1 MWSTTCTVWPSLKCS
16 SAAVD
21 VSTATW
27 PGPPGRCPDA
37 TVKPRS
43 AGSPA
48 TLMPTPGSSPFLMT
62 LPSLPTRGARP
73 TRRPAAD
80 STPRAARTW
89 DSTAGGIEGSSGLPG
104 RSDPGACG
112 VTAASTFLAPAA
124 KLVKY
129 AWFIEAPITR
139 VPETKATPRPIAR
152 QDSISRAV
160 R

>member
-1 MWSTTCTVWPSLKCS
+1 M
-16 SAAVD
+16 
-21 VSTATW
+21 
-27 PGPPGRCPDA
+27 
-37 TVKPRS
+37 
-43 AGSPA
+43 
-48 TLMPTPGSSPFLMT
+48 MPTPGRSPLLMT

-80 STPRAARTW
+80 STPRAARTR
-89 DSTAGGIEGSSGLPG
+89 DSTEAGIEGLSGLP
-104 RSDPGACG
+104 RRWAPEACG

-139 VPETKATPRPIAR
+139 VPVTKATPRLIASEHSTR
-152 QDSISRAV
+152 RAV